1 MTSEMKPAN
10 LLEKNRYK
18 VMRRMAL
25 WEGRLSRGRLI
36 NILSLSGIRVSQLLR
51 EVREETPDWFE
62 WDSKSKSYFVN
73 DTIYKKTQAELKAG
87 TSDLSLAAY
96 LAEADI
102 HADLAPGAGPVTVAP
117 WGFSQVNPYVF
128 SRIRLSIEQGTRL
141 KLEYRSMRMP
151 EPHQRTVEP
160 HSLVQAGRRWH
171 MRGYCLETGDFRDFV
186 LGRIAKLVML
196 DEKAEAPTAEDTK
209 WNAVVKVRIHAHPK
223 LTAGQQDLVRSE
235 YFDGTS
241 ARVHSCRGALLP
253 YLVQELRL
261 ALDVAKDL
269 PPEYQLAV
277 ENVEDVRK
285 WLFPA

>member
-1 MTSEMKPAN
+1 MKPTN

-25 WEGRLSRGRLI
+25 WEGRLSRGRLMDV
-36 NILSLSGIRVSQLLR
+36 LGLSGIRVSQLLR

-73 DTIYKKTQAELKAG
+73 DIVYKKTHADLKAG

-102 HADLAPGAGPVTVAP
+102 HADLALGAGPVTVAP
-117 WGFSQVNPYVF
+117 WGFSQVNPHVF
-128 SRIRLSIEQGTRL
+128 SRIRLAIEQGTRL
-141 KLEYRSMRMP
+141 KMEYRSMRTP
-151 EPHQRTVEP
+151 EPHPRSVEP

-186 LGRIAKLVML
+186 LGRIARVSML
-196 DEKAEAPTAEDTK
+196 DQKAGSTVAEDAK
-209 WNAVVKVRIHAHPK
+209 WTTVVKVRIRAHPK
-223 LTAGQQDLVRSE
+223 LTPGQQDLVRSE
-235 YFDGTS
+235 YFDGTA
-241 ARVHSCRGALLP
+241 ARVHGCRGALLP

-261 ALDVAKDL
+261 ALDVTKEL

-277 ENVEDVRK
+277 ENVEEVRK
-285 WLFPA
+285 WLFPT